1 MKCVICGSQ
10 DIHEKNV
17 DEEIRFENDIVMVNI
32 NTLVCG
38 SCGEKYYSRSTLKLL
53 EEFEDKLRHEDLK
66 LNVIGS
72 VLRYSNDLT
81 KMATA

>member
-17 DEEIRFENDIVMVNI
+17 DEEIRFENDVVMVNI

-72 VLRYSNDLT
+72 VLRSSNDLT

>member
-72 VLRYSNDLT
+72 VLRSSNDLT